1 MEFIYLYLDLKF
13 GHVTCDQQKKTAMMV
28 CQLQAYTLLIIIAF
42 NHLCNKASSQY
53 HKAKNNKKNTVQLRK
68 IKKKS
73 V

>member
-53 HKAKNNKKNTVQLRK
+53 HKAKNNKKIQYNLEK
-68 IKKKS
+68 
-73 V
+73 